1 MAYNYT
7 NLYVMLFELTGIII
21 MLFISAHLSK
31 NMKRST
37 GLTVGILLLLIAVHH
52 LELWS
57 QTIPDRYVLRF
68 ILTACKYSLYPVVMI
83 VLMTIFSPFVS
94 KANRKWFALLWIP
107 EVVSVPIY
115 FTSQWTGLVA
125 SFRIGEDHMSHYV
138 GGGVLHFWPFMIF
151 GLYLGLF
158 VIANIIYLRRYSV
171 RNRIISIFIFVGSVL
186 GVILNLF
193 FGDGDDYTPFFVS
206 ALLLYYLFMYIH
218 MASTDSLTGLMNRQ
232 SYYQDLRMHGGRINA
247 VVSVD
252 MNNLKYLNDNFGHDA
267 GDTALKTVAE
277 TLRANMGEHAAAYRV
292 GGDEFIILYA
302 GVTEE
307 SVQNNIENMRAKM
320 DETDYVCA
328 FGYAMTDNK
337 TDVYKALISAD
348 EKMYADK
355 NRLKNES
362 KE

>member
-94 KANRKWFALLWIP
+94 KANRKWLALLWIP

-125 SFRIGEDHMSHYV
+125 SFKIGEDHLSHYV

-171 RNRIISIFIFVGSVL
+171 RNRIILIFIFVGSVL

-206 ALLLYYLFMYIH
+206 ALLLYYLFLYIH
-218 MASTDSLTGLMNRQ
+218 TVLIPMVNVPSCRTLMMMLLGSFFLIGRPCGASARITRSSSISLSME
-232 SYYQDLRMHGGRINA
+232 A
-247 VVSVD
+247 VTTKKMISRKTTSIMEEMGVS
-252 MNNLKYLNDNFGHDA
+252 A
-267 GDTALKTVAE
+267 
-277 TLRANMGEHAAAYRV
+277 
-292 GGDEFIILYA
+292 
-302 GVTEE
+302 
-307 SVQNNIENMRAKM
+307 
-320 DETDYVCA
+320 
-328 FGYAMTDNK
+328 
-337 TDVYKALISAD
+337 
-348 EKMYADK
+348 
-355 NRLKNES
+355 
-362 KE
+362 